1 MRQFRKTTYERVLRC
16 IWETNATANS
26 LIVSLGGTT
35 CRVESL
41 VPTTLARAVFH
52 TKRTYVNT
60 IEPKVLYSRYL
71 NIALR
76 GRASAS
82 PLEWPIVGCRHC
94 KANLTF
100 SSSAREFSGQQEL
113 RTQRSFYST
122 SNAFSEN
129 NVAEAESRVEKQMS
143 DESVQDKQSITLTSG
158 AIAKLKDLRQKKGG
172 IDLRLQ
178 VDGGGCSG
186 FQYVFKLDAEG
197 PKEDDV
203 VIDAEGVRLLCDSV
217 SMEFLGGCTV
227 DYESDLMR
235 SGFVVRLIF
244 VPISNNDVS
253 MVMREYKSINVH
265 MLVCFV

>member
-1 MRQFRKTTYERVLRC
+1 MKTTYERVLRC

-41 VPTTLARAVFH
+41 VSTTLEGAVFH
-52 TKRTYVNT
+52 TKRTYINT
-60 IEPKVLYSRYL
+60 IKPKVLHNRYL
-71 NIALR
+71 NVALQGR
-76 GRASAS
+76 GAVSA
-82 PLEWPIVGCRHC
+82 LEWPMVGCRHC

-100 SSSAREFSGQQEL
+100 SSPARGFFGQQEL
-113 RTQRSFYST
+113 WTQRSFYST
-122 SNAFSEN
+122 SNASREN
-129 NVAEAESRVEKQMS
+129 NVAEAESPVEKQMT
-143 DESVQDKQSITLTSG
+143 DEMSVQAKQSPGSITLTSG

-235 SGFVVRLIF
+235 SGFVVR
-244 VPISNNDVS
+244 V
-253 MVMREYKSINVH
+253 
-265 MLVCFV
+265 LVLYLLVIMMYPW